1 VSGEAVPGRVPAL
14 VGALLGGVVA
24 FTLTLVGLLPGWQF
38 SVKDPLDLLQFLFF
52 LAPLAPFLLLGGVVM
67 AVKDRF
73 LLAGLLVIVVLLAL
87 SCGVYLL
94 AQAEQRAHPEALYA
108 LVYLIIPFLQT
119 VAAAVAFG
127 LLAVWRAWL
136 GRKA

>member
-1 VSGEAVPGRVPAL
+1 MSGEAVPGRAPAL

-73 LLAGLLVIVVLLAL
+73 LLTGLLVIVVLLAL

-136 GRKA
+136 GRKV

>member
-1 VSGEAVPGRVPAL
+1 MSGEAVPGRTPAL
-14 VGALLGGVVA
+14 LGALLGAVVA
-24 FTLTLVGLLPGWQF
+24 FTLTLVGLLPEWQF
-38 SVKDPLDLLQFLFF
+38 SVKEPLDLLQFLFF
-52 LAPLAPFLLLGGVVM
+52 LAPLAPFLVLGGVVM

-73 LLAGLLVIVVLLAL
+73 LLAGLLVIVAMLTL
-87 SCGVYLL
+87 SCWAYLL

-108 LVYLIIPFLQT
+108 LVYLVIPFLQT

>member
-1 VSGEAVPGRVPAL
+1 VSGESVPGRAPAL
-14 VGALLGGVVA
+14 LGALLGGGVA
-24 FTLTLVGLLPGWQF
+24 FTLTLVGLLPEWQF
-38 SVKDPLDLLQFLFF
+38 SVTEPIDLLQFLFF
-52 LAPLAPFLLLGGVVM
+52 LAPLAPFLVLGGVVM

-73 LLAGLLVIVVLLAL
+73 LLTGLLVIGVLLTL
-87 SCGVYLL
+87 SCGVYPL
-94 AQAEQRAHPEALYA
+94 AQADQRAHPEALYA
-108 LVYLIIPFLQT
+108 LVYLVIPFLQT

>member
-1 VSGEAVPGRVPAL
+1 MSGEAVPGRAPAL

-73 LLAGLLVIVVLLAL
+73 LLTALLVIVVLLAL

-136 GRKA
+136 GRKS